1 MSGKE
6 NMAMRINLGRHT
18 REGFLNLFRNGWMSF
33 ASAMSIAISLF
44 ILGAFIL
51 LSLNVNYLTTQ
62 LESEV
67 EISVFLT
74 STNTVGQNAGVEG
87 EILKISGI
95 KDVTFVSKE
104 DGLLELKKKMGKE
117 NAEIIELYDGDANP
131 LPDKFVVRAID
142 ANDVANIASRIEAIN
157 EGKSVPPIASVE
169 WGQDFVEKLLD
180 ITKVIRNIGIVLV
193 LGLTVTAM
201 FLISNTIKLTIVNRK
216 REIAI
221 MKLVGATNYFIRF
234 PFFIEGMLLGIIGS
248 IVPIGLLIYGYSVL
262 VEKSQ
267 ASLAVM
273 QMELLAWGDVVLQIS
288 VLLVSLGVV
297 LGIWGTTVSVRKFL
311 KV

>member
-1 MSGKE
+1 
-6 NMAMRINLGRHT
+6 MRINLGRHT

-95 KDVTFVSKE
+95 KDITFVSKE
-104 DGLLELKKKMGKE
+104 DGLMQLKKKMGKE

-131 LPDKFVVRAID
+131 LPDKFVVRAVD

-262 VEKSQ
+262 VDKSQ

-273 QMELLAWGDVVLQIS
+273 QMELLAWNDVVLQIS
-288 VLLVSLGVV
+288 VLLVALGVV

>member
-1 MSGKE
+1 
-6 NMAMRINLGRHT
+6 MAMRINLGRHT

-51 LSLNVNYLTTQ
+51 LSLNVNFLTSQ

-87 EILKISGI
+87 EILKIAGI
-95 KDVTFVSKE
+95 KEVTFVSKE
-104 DGLLELKKKMGKE
+104 DGLVQLKKKMGKE

-248 IVPIGLLIYGYSVL
+248 IVPIGVLIYGYSVL
-262 VEKSQ
+262 VDKSQ

-273 QMELLAWGDVVLQIS
+273 QMELLPWNDIVLQIS

>member
-1 MSGKE
+1 
-6 NMAMRINLGRHT
+6 MAMRINLGRHT